1 MPATSKAASPTPP
14 NNPPNWTRRQTLAAL
29 HIYFQLPFGQLHRGQ
44 PKIKQ
49 IAQWIGRTPSSVA
62 LKLVNLASLDPQ
74 IVASGRKGMA
84 NASTQDKAIWQELQ
98 GNWDAVALEAAAE
111 YETLA
116 TRHGLPANVDVIDE
130 LPDTLDIPEGKTR
143 IATVE
148 VRVNQARFR
157 KAILASYNATCCISG
172 LQHEKLVIASH
183 IVPWSEDKQ
192 NRLNPHNGLCLS
204 ALHDKAYDQGLIT
217 VMPDYTVRVSKALMA
232 MPTNTFLTE
241 SLIRFDKITIRQPE
255 RFKPTPGFLEIHAR
269 RFGFIS

>member
-1 MPATSKAASPTPP
+1 MPATPTAPSPAS
-14 NNPPNWTRRQTLAAL
+14 PNWTRQQTLAAL

-49 IAQWIGRTPSSVA
+49 VAQWIGRTPSSVA

-74 IVASGRKGMA
+74 IVATGRAGVR
-84 NASTQDKAIWQELQ
+84 NASKLDEAIWQELQ
-98 GNWDAVALEAAAE
+98 NNWEAVALEAAAT

-130 LPDTLDIPEGKTR
+130 LPEVPDIAKGKNR
-143 IATVE
+143 LATVE

-192 NRLNPHNGLCLS
+192 NRLNPQNGLCLS
-204 ALHDKAYDQGLIT
+204 ALHDRAYDQGLIT
-217 VMPDYTVRVSKALMA
+217 VMPDYTLRVSSKLKNGLSNPFTTEAL
-232 MPTNTFLTE
+232 L
-241 SLIRFDKITIRQPE
+241 RFDGLSIKLPE
-255 RFKPTPGFLEIHAR
+255 RFRPKQEFFTLHAH
-269 RFGFIS
+269 RFGY

>member
-1 MPATSKAASPTPP
+1 MPATPTAPSPAS
-14 NNPPNWTRRQTLAAL
+14 PNWTRQQTLAAL

-74 IVASGRKGMA
+74 IVATGRAGMR
-84 NASTQDKAIWQELQ
+84 NASKLDQAIWQELQ
-98 GNWDAVALEAAAE
+98 NNWDAVALEAAAE
-111 YETLA
+111 YETQA

-130 LPDTLDIPEGKTR
+130 LPEVPEIAEGKTR
-143 IATVE
+143 LATVE
-148 VRVNQARFR
+148 VRINQARFR

-183 IVPWSEDKQ
+183 IVPWREDKQ

-204 ALHDKAYDQGLIT
+204 ALHDRAYDQGLIT
-217 VMPDYTVRVSKALMA
+217 VMPDYTVRVSKNLKCH
-232 MPTNTFLTE
+232 PTSSFLSE
-241 SLIRFDKITIRQPE
+241 SLICFDLKPIRLPE
-255 RFKPTPGFLEIHAR
+255 RFKPNPAFLISHAQ
-269 RFGFIS
+269 RFGFITPQK